1 MQAQNQKKA
10 KKALK
15 RQEKGTKLHQ
25 AHEIAL
31 MLGGN
36 GQNTHSTSPSP
47 IIDPVSDGAV
57 MYGQQMNQ

>member
-1 MQAQNQKKA
+1 MLAPNQKKA

-15 RQEKGTKLHQ
+15 RQEKGMKLHQ

-36 GQNTHSTSPSP
+36 SQNAHSTSPSP
-47 IIDPVSDGAV
+47 IIDAGADGPV
-57 MYGQQMNQ
+57 MYG